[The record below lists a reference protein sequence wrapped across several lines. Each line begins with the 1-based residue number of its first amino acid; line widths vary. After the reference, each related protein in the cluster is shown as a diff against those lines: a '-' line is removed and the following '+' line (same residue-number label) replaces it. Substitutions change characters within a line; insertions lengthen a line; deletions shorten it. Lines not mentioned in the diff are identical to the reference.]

1 MPKKAPKDDPPAKGK
16 KGGGGAAGGKPKR
29 AKEAPQEEEEV
40 DYTTSGPDIEQH
52 KKYSNY
58 IFGATLFTLL
68 TVIAV
73 LVFMGLRKK
82 LGSGKHATT
91 LGTAK
96 GLR

>member
-1 MPKKAPKDDPPAKGK
+1 MAAKKAPKDDPPAKGK
-16 KGGGGAAGGKPKR
+16 KGGAGKPKR
-29 AKEAPQEEEEV
+29 AKEAPEEEPEEV
-40 DYTTSGPDIEQH
+40 DYSTSGPDIEQH

-73 LVFMGLRKK
+73 LVFMGLRNK

-96 GLR
+96 GL